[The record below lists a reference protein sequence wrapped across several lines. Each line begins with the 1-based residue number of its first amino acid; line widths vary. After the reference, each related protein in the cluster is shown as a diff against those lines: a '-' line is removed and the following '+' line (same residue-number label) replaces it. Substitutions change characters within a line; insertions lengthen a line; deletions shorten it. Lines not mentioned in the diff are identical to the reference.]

1 MSINNDLDTSQLL
14 ASLSQT
20 NSKIYYCQQR
30 NLRMYFTTPTN
41 RIEIQS
47 PYPNY
52 SQYELDMRRK
62 AEILKY
68 NNSNTTSQ
76 INNKMTKKQQ
86 YSSVTRNI
94 KNVAS
99 NECPNI
105 STPSSSSDIP
115 GPLTYLTLNNNI
127 PLYNFKSHLS
137 RNYEEVDRELSNLLP
152 PVIILNGSDVT
163 INVGTE
169 YVDLG
174 AYSVNGEIVFT
185 DTTNVNINE
194 IGSYIVTYTTTD
206 LIGLT
211 TVSSR
216 NVYVIDTV
224 GPTMSIIGDSTVT
237 HERFSEYFDLGV
249 KLNDVSFTNIPI
261 NDETFTTDTNFSFV
275 TSSIQ
280 SGHEQLRLNINCNL
294 FSVNNTGIYTL
305 FYNGKDNSENNSE
318 PLQLSRTVIVVDTL
332 PPICDI
338 SGLGTTN
345 DPFII
350 ERFDNFVEPGIIV
363 NGLYIDSTQFDI
375 SQTTINGN
383 VFEGEIFKVVSSNNI
398 NINSYNA
405 NFQVNYT
412 ITDNDNN
419 STFLTRHVR
428 VVDTTVPI
436 ISLIGDSVVDH
447 EKLQVYVD
455 DGTIYYLTGQQ
466 LSVGLNILDTG
477 ENVIVEVSNNIIV
490 NNINEAIQTGTYI
503 ITYKITDEVGNNSS
517 VSRTINVIDTSVPT
531 VKLATLIV
539 DGNIV
544 SNGSSTIDP
553 YIHERFEILDINSLF
568 YVNIDISFN
577 GNIYSAYTNNIY
589 SNDDNDKNVNE
600 DISYNL
606 FFNGNTI
613 NENVFLTTTFL
624 NGLDVSNVGLYQI
637 KYTVN
642 DEANNENAIIRYVSV
657 VDTTPPAFSLNGQE
671 QYNLTTGQTI
681 VDPGIYVSYVGNIT
695 VFSINYNAVSSR
707 QEYLTINREIKD
719 GNNNIVNEINF
730 NIEDTYILTY
740 TVSDS
745 YGNSSSKIRTISTQ
759 NFSVNLLG
767 GNFIGDNSLERFTG
781 IYNEQGLIVNGT
793 TYYSD
798 FSDGTINISITN
810 NLDINAV
817 IPDILT
823 DIDQSYNVIY
833 NVSDNIGNNVM
844 LKRYVQVRDRVL
856 PTIDLINNSN
866 INIER
871 SSSYID
877 YGVIIEGE
885 IKMNNN
891 NNIGGSFTT
900 SNGEIITFF
909 KTINLIQK
917 NPTQFDVGFSWTIYD
932 GYWSDDLTF
941 IDTATIL
948 ATDKNNN
955 RSTESSNSFSTDGN
969 AASFQP
975 PNFYSIIDN
984 YYTNDVDSFLNKTI
998 EINGT
1003 FCPLF
1008 DGQYTFYTV
1017 SDDSSY
1023 LWIGEYAAHNL
1034 STVLNALINNGG
1046 THSIQER
1053 SSNITLV
1060 KGQHYPLRVIYG
1072 GNNSGG
1078 SFFSFYFSYGTSG
1091 KIYDFSNNLYASFNT
1106 LEVTNET
1113 STSIKNIVPFSSY
1126 NIVYK
1131 ARDEY
1136 PTHKIGDQEN
1146 TVERYVEITNSN
1158 INDISIY
1165 LEGTTNIEYEFQNIN
1180 GTVYIDPGIN
1190 IDENLF
1196 TVRNEGYVYLSE
1208 NKILVITVN
1217 SNVNTSS
1224 LGTYTYQYVV
1234 KDEYNNYRT
1243 FTRNITISNNTP
1255 PVVTMNGDEN
1265 YSFVLD
1271 SNNPSAVFTEEG
1283 IKVENFVNPYA
1294 TYTDAYGF
1302 GGPNPLEGI
1311 ITYQG
1316 IETLVQDT
1324 STGEPLKIERT
1335 INYEGTGTSAVF
1347 SSVNNLQ
1354 MEFTNS
1360 SLGQYTLTYTV
1371 TNLDNNLFTQVTRTI
1386 NVTENTETTPNGTY
1400 VVYWELFKLKN
1411 STYNT
1416 GSYNT
1421 DNNDTDT
1428 EQAFSEAYGIRNGAN
1443 INYYL
1448 GSGSSSS
1455 NNYDEYIIF
1464 NNSIVYRS
1472 GDVDST
1478 DYQVQPYVMF
1488 LPKTNGYYYFDQTI
1502 TPRVIRQSTLK
1513 SFAWDNEFNKNSN
1526 GIVIHFPYYFNKV
1539 QEDRNYF
1546 DSIDNVVNDN
1556 ERYKATVIFEFDS
1569 RLSENTYAGDTPT
1582 VKSSSWEQFKGDQK
1596 NVGFNE
1602 YFEQLKDYRI
1612 DWWFYDRNPTVSYRW
1627 YNMTWINNYNSSN
1640 NFGGTNNLVNK
1651 HESWFLGIINGERGY
1666 VRPRKPSFQSVL
1678 TTKYSLKEIANDQG
1692 YTGFDFIYPTNT
1704 SERLGGQIYAYT
1716 TGPKH
1721 VYRHYSTNEKAGNQT
1736 IGTTLIGNEE
1746 RLNDPNDVINT
1757 T

>member
-68 NNSNTTSQ
+68 NNSTTTSQ
-76 INNKMTKKQQ
+76 INNKMTRKQQ

-216 NVYVIDTV
+216 TVYVIDTV
-224 GPTMSIIGDSTVT
+224 GPIMSIIGDSTVT

-249 KLNDVSFTNIPI
+249 KLNDVSFTNIPLG
-261 NDETFTTDTNFSFV
+261 DETFTSDSNFSFV
-275 TSSIQ
+275 TSPIQ
-280 SGHEQLRLNINCNL
+280 SGHEQLRLNINCNS

-419 STFLTRHVR
+419 STLLTRHVR

-466 LSVGLNILDTG
+466 LSIGLNILDTG

-490 NNINEAIQTGTYI
+490 NDINEAIQTGTYI

-577 GNIYSAYTNNIY
+577 GNTYSAYTNNTY

-600 DISYNL
+600 DMSYNL

-613 NENVFLTTTFL
+613 NENVFLTTTIL
-624 NGLDVSNVGLYQI
+624 NSLDVSNVGLYQI

-657 VDTTPPAFSLNGQE
+657 VDTTPPAFSLNGEE

-695 VFSINYNAVSSR
+695 VFSINYNTVTSR
-707 QEYLTINREIKD
+707 QEYLTINREIKN

-810 NLDINAV
+810 NLDINTV

-871 SSSYID
+871 STSYID
-877 YGVIIEGE
+877 YGAIIEGE

-969 AASFQP
+969 AASLQP

-984 YYTNDVDSFLNKTI
+984 YYTNDVDYFLNKTI

-1072 GNNSGG
+1072 GNNSSG

-1091 KIYDFSNNLYASFNT
+1091 KIYNFSNNLYASFNT

-1165 LEGTTNIEYEFQNIN
+1165 LEGTTNIGYEFQNIN
-1180 GTVYIDPGIN
+1180 NTVYIDPGIK

-1196 TVRNEGYVYLSE
+1196 IIRNEGYAYLSE

-1217 SNVNTSS
+1217 SNVDTSN
-1224 LGTYTYQYVV
+1224 LGTYTYEYIV
-1234 KDEYNNYRT
+1234 KDEYNNSRT
-1243 FTRNITISNNTP
+1243 FTRNITITNNSP
-1255 PVVTMNGDEN
+1255 PVVTMKGDEN
-1265 YSFVLD
+1265 YSFILD
-1271 SNNPSAVFTEEG
+1271 SNNTSAEFTEEG
-1283 IKVENFVNPYA
+1283 IKVENFINPYF
-1294 TYTDAYGF
+1294 TSTDAYAF
-1302 GGPNPLEGI
+1302 GSLNPLEGTVAGIEVKDNLTGQLLKLERI

-1316 IETLVQDT
+1316 
-1324 STGEPLKIERT
+1324 
-1335 INYEGTGTSAVF
+1335 TGTNAVNDEYYSGSTILF
-1347 SSVNNLQ
+1347 NNL
-1354 MEFTNS
+1354 
-1360 SLGQYTLTYTV
+1360 SLGEYTLTYRV
-1371 TNLDNNLFTQVTRTI
+1371 TNLDNNLFTELIRTI
-1386 NVTENTETTPNGTY
+1386 TVTENTETTPNGTY

-1411 STYNT
+1411 NTYNT

-1421 DNNDTDT
+1421 DNNNTDT
-1428 EQAFSEAYGIRNGAN
+1428 EQAFSEAYGIRNGTS

-1448 GSGSSSS
+1448 GSGYSSS
-1455 NNYDEYIIF
+1455 NVNDEFIIF
-1464 NNSIVYRS
+1464 NNSTILGR
-1472 GDVDST
+1472 GKVDNT
-1478 DYQVQPYVMF
+1478 EYQKQPYIMF
-1488 LPKTNGYYYFDQTI
+1488 LPKNNGYYYFDQTI
-1502 TPRVIRQSTLK
+1502 TPQITSQYILR
-1513 SFAWDNEFNKNSN
+1513 SFVWDNELGRNNN
-1526 GIVIHFPYYFNKV
+1526 GVVIHFPYYFNKV
-1539 QEDRNYF
+1539 TRDENYF
-1546 DSIDNVVNDN
+1546 NSLDSSNTNLD

-1569 RLSENTYAGDTPT
+1569 SLSEGTYSSNTPT
-1582 VKSSSWEQFKGDQK
+1582 VKSSSWEKFVGDRSNKGFV
-1596 NVGFNE
+1596 N
-1602 YFEQLKDYRI
+1602 YLEQLKDLRI
-1612 DWWFYDRNPTVSYRW
+1612 DWWFYDRNPAPSYKW
-1627 YNMTWINNYNSSN
+1627 YNMTWINNYNDSNEFSN
-1640 NFGGTNNLVNK
+1640 NNALTNQN
-1651 HESWFLGIINGERGY
+1651 ESWFLGIINGERGY
-1666 VRPRKPSFQSVL
+1666 IRPRTPDIQSAL
-1678 TTKYSLKEIANDQG
+1678 GSRYSLKEAANDQG
-1692 YTGFDFIYPTNT
+1692 YTAFDFIYPINTN
-1704 SERLGGQIYAYT
+1704 ERLGGQIYVYT

-1721 VYRHYSTNEKAGNQT
+1721 LYRHYSTNEKAGDQ
-1736 IGTTLIGNEE
+1736 LIGQTSATSGFQP
-1746 RLNDPNDVINT
+1746 RLSDPNDVINT
-1757 T
+1757 I